1 MGKYSG
7 HRPVPRFDRDF
18 LGSGERFSRIGNGP
32 LGGKAEG
39 LVFIDG
45 FLSSGLKPAEFPGI
59 EIGIPRMTVIATDI
73 FDTFLERNGLGELA
87 RSEESDRQ
95 IAHAFQ
101 RAELPVELVGDL
113 RALVEGIHQ
122 PLAIRSSSLLED
134 ALYQPF
140 AGVYSTKM
148 IPNNQHDPDTRFRK
162 LVEAIKFVYASTF
175 FRRARSYIRAT
186 GRSPEEEKMAVI
198 VQEVVGLRHGIRF
211 YPDVSGV
218 ARSFNFYPAGRA
230 LPEEGVVS
238 LALGLGKTIVDGGV
252 AWTYSPAHPQA
263 PPPYSSINEL
273 LKQTQVDF
281 WAVNMGP
288 PPPYDPV
295 SETEYLLNPGI
306 TEAEEDGT
314 LRRTASTYQAESDR
328 LTIGTGPPGP
338 RLLNFAPLLVV
349 EEWPVNS
356 LLVALLRTAE
366 SALGEKVEI
375 EFAMTL
381 PERSGDPVR
390 FGFLQTRPMVV
401 SDQIVSIEP
410 GETEGP
416 GVLAVSRRAMGNG
429 SESVIRDIVYVKPD
443 GFDPMRTREIASELA
458 VVNRGLLE
466 AGRPYLLIGF
476 GRWGSSDPSLGI
488 PVEWGQIAGARTVVE
503 STLPSMNVEPS
514 QGAHFFHNISSFR
527 VAYFT
532 VGHEERPGIDWAW
545 LTGRAAASEARFI
558 RHVRI
563 DMPLQVK
570 VDGRSRLGVIR
581 YAPAGGGEPGGG
593 GTSGSEA

>member
-7 HRPVPRFDRDF
+7 HRAIPRFDRDF
-18 LGSGERFSRIGNGP
+18 LGSGERFTRIGNGP

-39 LVFIDG
+39 LVFIDE
-45 FLSSGLKPAEFPGI
+45 FLASGLKPADFPGI
-59 EIGIPRMTVIATDI
+59 EIGIPRLSVIATDLFDI
-73 FDTFLERNGLGELA
+73 FVERNGLREIA
-87 RSEESDRQ
+87 RSDESDRQ

-113 RALVEGIHQ
+113 RALAEGIHQ

-148 IPNNQHDPDTRFRK
+148 IPNNQLDPDTRFRK

-186 GRSPEEEKMAVI
+186 GHSPEEEKMAVI

-218 ARSFNFYPAGRA
+218 ARSFNFYPAGRTR
-230 LPEEGVVS
+230 PEEGVVN

-263 PPPYSSINEL
+263 PPPYNSVNDL
-273 LKQTQVDF
+273 LKQTQVEF

-295 SETEYLLNPGI
+295 NETEYLLNPSI
-306 TEAEEDGT
+306 TEAEQDGT
-314 LRRTASTYQAESDR
+314 LRHIASTYLAESDR

-338 RLLNFAPLLVV
+338 RLLNFAPLLTV
-349 EEWPVNS
+349 EEWPINS
-356 LLVALLRTAE
+356 LILALLRTAE

-381 PERSGDPVR
+381 PERRGEPVR

-401 SDQIVSIEP
+401 SDQTVTIAPWETK
-410 GETEGP
+410 GE

-429 SESVIRDIVYVKPD
+429 SEAVIRDIVYVKPD
-443 GFDPMRTREIASELA
+443 GFDPMRTREIAAELETL
-458 VVNRGLLE
+458 NRELLE

-532 VGHEERPGIDWAW
+532 VGHEEGPGIDWAW
-545 LTGRAAASEARFI
+545 LGSQRAVADRRFI
-558 RHVRI
+558 RHVRL
-563 DMPLQVK
+563 DAPLLVK
-570 VDGRSRLGVIR
+570 VDGRSSLGVIR
-581 YAPAGGGEPGGG
+581 HGPLPVPPGKAVMSEDAP
-593 GTSGSEA
+593 